1 MPDWQL
7 TGAALGL
14 AGALAGVAAHRRAAV
29 RVRCAHLL
37 MAAAMAAQAAP
48 AYDPLGPAGWTLTL
62 GLAAAW
68 TLGRPGT
75 RTPGHPPTALD
86 LYAMAA
92 AALVMP
98 IAMPATHAH
107 AASSAATP
115 WGQTLYAITMTTWLL
130 ARAVSAAPRRP
141 AVRAGGSPLPPNPAT
156 PRSAPTCALLMI
168 TGMTLMVL

>member
-1 MPDWQL
+1 
-7 TGAALGL
+7 
-14 AGALAGVAAHRRAAV
+14 
-29 RVRCAHLL
+29 

-107 AASSAATP
+107 TASSAATP
-115 WGQTLYAITMTTWLL
+115 WGQTLYATVVTTWLL
-130 ARAVSAAPRRP
+130 ARLALALPRRSLV
-141 AVRAGGSPLPPNPAT
+141 AAGDVQLPHRPAT
-156 PRSAPTCALLMI
+156 PRSTPVCALLMI
-168 TGMTLMVL
+168 TGMALMLRT